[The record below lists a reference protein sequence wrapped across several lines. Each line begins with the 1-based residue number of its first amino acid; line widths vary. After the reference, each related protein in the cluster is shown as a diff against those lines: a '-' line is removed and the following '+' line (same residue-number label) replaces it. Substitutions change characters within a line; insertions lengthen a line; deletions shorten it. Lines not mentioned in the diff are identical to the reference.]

1 MSPEVEDETTVNES
15 YSVTVPAAVRREADV
30 QSGDKIRWYVDEDG
44 ALSVEL
50 VKEQY
55 GVFSRLEPVDIG
67 DPTDAATDQTSLLE
81 TTDGQRRR
89 RRKRSH
95 RGSLL
100 PRSEP
105 RTWGSHRSRDR
116 YCTDD
121 DSALRVTRFLTSSGG
136 GARLAGRRRR
146 ARERVRG
153 MNESPAGDE

>member
-1 MSPEVEDETTVNES
+1 VNES
-15 YSVTVPAAVRREADV
+15 YSVTVPAAVRRAADV

-67 DPTDAATDQTSLLE
+67 D
-81 TTDGQRRR
+81 
-89 RRKRSH
+89 
-95 RGSLL
+95 
-100 PRSEP
+100 
-105 RTWGSHRSRDR
+105 
-116 YCTDD
+116 
-121 DSALRVTRFLTSSGG
+121 SSGG

-153 MNESPAGDE
+153 MNESPVGDE